1 MTAGKSQTAEAAGL
15 FYYLNRTGYN
25 GLCRFNRSGH
35 FNVPFGRHPT
45 LTYKYDFRDY
55 VEVFAGWQFSNLHF
69 NELELADDDFVYAD
83 PPYDVEFTK
92 YSKDGFDWND
102 QLATAEWLSKHKGPV
117 ILSNQATKRIVQEY
131 KRLGFSV
138 RTLDAPRK
146 ISCTG
151 DRKPAV
157 EVLAIRNLPV

>member
-1 MTAGKSQTAEAAGL
+1 MLRDGSSAIG
-15 FYYLNRTGYN
+15 
-25 GLCRFNRSGH
+25 
-35 FNVPFGRHPT
+35 
-45 LTYKYDFRDY
+45 DF
-55 VEVFAGWQFSNLHF
+55 S
-69 NELELADDDFVYAD
+69 ELELADDDFVYAD

-92 YSKDGFDWND
+92 YSKEGFGWDD
-102 QLATAEWLSKHKGPV
+102 QLATAEWLSRHKGPV

-131 KRLGFSV
+131 KRLGFTV